1 MSGEDVVAVMEH
13 TQGPLVDGRPYADE
27 GFLNALNAY
36 HLSAARA
43 HRDHSQEQLKLPAVA
58 AIAAPVSPWAEV
70 VVADDPPGLNGHNP
84 DGS

>member
-1 MSGEDVVAVMEH
+1 M
-13 TQGPLVDGRPYADE
+13 GPLVDGRPYGDQS
-27 GFLNALNAY
+27 FLDSLNEY

-43 HRDHSQEQLKLPAVA
+43 HQDHSQEQLKLPASVP
-58 AIAAPVSPWAEV
+58 APASVPSWAEV